1 MRMERRSLLPGVGT
15 LVSAQQFVFQ
25 YDAPRIVYVYPTR
38 LPDEGGVLT
47 IIGFSFGTHGTF
59 KFVQYEVYVFL
70 SLGAAETDTCYD
82 AVFAANATALS

>member
-47 IIGFSFGTHGTF
+47 IIGFSFGTHGTIAQLL
-59 KFVQYEVYVFL
+59 VQGVPLHHDEF
-70 SLGAAETDTCYD
+70 
-82 AVFAANATALS
+82 